1 MKATLS
7 FYGGVGSVTGA
18 NFLLAGERTKLLVD
32 CGLVQGEKFAL
43 DLNKEPFAYDPASI
57 DFLLV
62 THAHIDH
69 VGRIPKLVRDGFHGK
84 IISTAQTLDLSR
96 LMLPDAFSVLRSE
109 LPHGEEP
116 MYDEED
122 IAEAFS
128 LWETREYHTP
138 FQVGEFEVVMKDS
151 GHILGSAMFEISPI
165 KGSPPE
171 RLESFSRAGTAVLG
185 RRGVTPSVLADS
197 ATSLGKEDTP
207 SASPSAQGFGGTQSE
222 DLGTSLIREDTTP
235 ASEDLGT
242 PFTKGDRKRTIVF
255 TGDLGNTPTPL
266 LRPAETISDA
276 TYLVMES
283 VYGDRNHEGGE
294 RRKERLAEV
303 ISASVARGGVL
314 LIPCFSLEKTQ
325 VLLYEMDDL
334 LAQGKIPKVPVFLDS
349 PLAIKVTDVYRKYTS
364 FFNEEAQTRL
374 RKGDDIFSFPN
385 LRITMDREA
394 SSEIVRTQS
403 PKIIIAGSGMSAGG
417 RILDHEKRYLG
428 DPTNTI
434 LFIGYQAV
442 GGLGRHIQEGVK
454 DLTIKHESVKVRAHI
469 ETITGYSSHK
479 DSEHLVEFASAGAD
493 SLENIFVVMGEPK
506 SALFLAQRVHDYLG
520 VHTYVPE
527 MGESVEIEL

>member
-18 NFLLAGERTKLLVD
+18 NFLLAGEHTKLLVD
-32 CGLVQGEKFAL
+32 CGLVQGEKFAS

-69 VGRIPKLVRDGFHGK
+69 IGRIPKLVRDGFHGK
-84 IISTAQTLDLSR
+84 IISTPQTLDLSR

-109 LPHGEEP
+109 LPQGEEP
-116 MYDEED
+116 WYDEKD
-122 IAEAFS
+122 IEQSFS

-151 GHILGSAMFEISPI
+151 GHILGSSMMQIRLQ
-165 KGSPPE
+165 GGE
-171 RLESFSRAGTAVLG
+171 RS
-185 RRGVTPSVLADS
+185 
-197 ATSLGKEDTP
+197 
-207 SASPSAQGFGGTQSE
+207 
-222 DLGTSLIREDTTP
+222 
-235 ASEDLGT
+235 
-242 PFTKGDRKRTIVF
+242 IVF

-266 LRPAETISDA
+266 LRPAETITDA
-276 TYLVMES
+276 TYMVMES

-349 PLAIKVTDVYRKYTS
+349 PLAIKVTDVYRHYTS
-364 FFNEEAQTRL
+364 FFNDEAQARL
-374 RKGDDIFSFPN
+374 KKGDDIFSFPN
-385 LRITMDREA
+385 LRITMDTQA
-394 SSEIVRTQS
+394 SSEIIRTPS

-417 RILDHEKRYLG
+417 RILDHERRYLG

-434 LFIGYQAV
+434 LFIGYQAI

-454 DLTIKHESVKVRAHI
+454 DLTIKHEKVKVRAHI

-479 DSEHLVEFASAGAD
+479 DSDHLIEFASAGAD
-493 SLENIFVVMGEPK
+493 SFEKIFVVMGEPK
-506 SALFLAQRVHDYLG
+506 SALFLAQRIHDYVG
-520 VHTYVPE
+520 IHTHVPE
-527 MGESVEIEL
+527 AGESVEIEL

>member
-1 MKATLS
+1 MKAVLS

-32 CGLVQGEKFAL
+32 CGLVQGEKFAS
-43 DLNKEPFAYDPASI
+43 DLNKEPFTYDPASI

-69 VGRIPKLVRDGFHGK
+69 VGRVPKLVRDGFRGE
-84 IISTAQTLDLSR
+84 IISTPQTLDLSR
-96 LMLPDAFSVLRSE
+96 LMLPDAFSVMRSE
-109 LPHGEEP
+109 LPEGEEP
-116 MYDEED
+116 MYDEKD
-122 IAEAFS
+122 IEQSFS

-138 FQVGEFEVVMKDS
+138 FTVGEFEVVMKDS
-151 GHILGSAMFEISPI
+151 GHILGSAMFEISPLA
-165 KGSPPE
+165 KGVPE
-171 RLESFSRAGTAVLG
+171 SARG
-185 RRGVTPSVLADS
+185 RVVTTPALQGSG
-197 ATSLGKEDTP
+197 TSLDREDTTP
-207 SASPSAQGFGGTQSE
+207 ASPSAQGFGGTQSE

-235 ASEDLGT
+235 ASEALGT

-266 LRPAETISDA
+266 LKPAEAITGA
-276 TYLVMES
+276 TYMVMES

-303 ISASVARGGVL
+303 ITASVARGGVL

-334 LAQGKIPKVPVFLDS
+334 LAQRKIPKVPVFLDS
-349 PLAIKVTDVYRKYTS
+349 PLAIKVTDVYRKYTN
-364 FFNEEAQTRL
+364 FFNEEAQKRL
-374 RKGDDIFSFPN
+374 RNGDDIFSFPN
-385 LRITMDREA
+385 LHITMDTQA

-417 RILDHEKRYLG
+417 RILDHERRYLS
-428 DPTNTI
+428 DPANTI
-434 LFIGYQAV
+434 LFIGYQAI

-454 DLTIKHESVKVRAHI
+454 DLTIKHEKVKVRAHI

-479 DSEHLVEFASAGAD
+479 DSDHLIEFASAGAD
-493 SLENIFVVMGEPK
+493 SFERIFVVMGEPK
-506 SALFLAQRVHDYLG
+506 SALFLAQRVHDYVG
-520 VHTYVPE
+520 IHTYVPE
-527 MGESVEIEL
+527 AGESVEIEL

>member
-1 MKATLS
+1 
-7 FYGGVGSVTGA
+7 
-18 NFLLAGERTKLLVD
+18 
-32 CGLVQGEKFAL
+32 
-43 DLNKEPFAYDPASI
+43 PASI

-84 IISTAQTLDLSR
+84 IISTPQTLDLSR

-116 MYDEED
+116 MYDEKD

-128 LWETREYHTP
+128 LWETRDYHEP

-151 GHILGSAMFEISPI
+151 GHILGSAMMAIRQH
-165 KGSPPE
+165 GGE
-171 RLESFSRAGTAVLG
+171 RS
-185 RRGVTPSVLADS
+185 
-197 ATSLGKEDTP
+197 
-207 SASPSAQGFGGTQSE
+207 
-222 DLGTSLIREDTTP
+222 
-235 ASEDLGT
+235 
-242 PFTKGDRKRTIVF
+242 IVF

-266 LRPAETISDA
+266 LKPAETITDA
-276 TYLVMES
+276 TYMVMES

-303 ISASVARGGVL
+303 ISASVERGGTL

-349 PLAIKVTDVYRKYTS
+349 PLAIKVTDVYRRYTG
-364 FFNEEAQTRL
+364 FFNAEAQEHL
-374 RKGDDIFSFPN
+374 RKGNDIFSFPN
-385 LRITMDREA
+385 LRITMDAQA
-394 SSEIVRTQS
+394 STEIVHTQS

-417 RILDHEKRYLG
+417 RILDHERRYLG
-428 DPTNTI
+428 DPSNTI
-434 LFIGYQAV
+434 LFIGYQAI

-454 DLTIKHESVKVRAHI
+454 DITIKHERVKVRAHI

-479 DSEHLVEFASAGAD
+479 DSEHLVEFASAGA
-493 SLENIFVVMGEPK
+493 ETFQQIFVVMGEPK
-506 SALFLAQRVHDYLG
+506 SALFLAQRIHDYVG
-520 VHTYVPE
+520 VSTQVPV
-527 MGESVEIEL
+527 MGERVEIEL